1 MEENNELKEPYEL
14 FGLECDKGWYGII
27 NPLFDYIE
35 EYNKENPDNEIKVL
49 QVKEKFGGLRFYI
62 SHGDETLYKMIDKAE
77 NESLKTCEHCG
88 SKENVIHTDRWIW
101 TVCKN
106 CLKES
111 VKKSN
116 RPVTFWE
123 NNKHYRCDKDG
134 IKEI

>member
-1 MEENNELKEPYEL
+1 MEENNELKEPFEL
-14 FGLECDKGWYGII
+14 FGVECDKGWYDII
-27 NPLFDYIE
+27 KPLFDYIE
-35 EYNKENPDNEIKVL
+35 EYNKKNPDNEIEVL
-49 QVKEKFGGLRFYI
+49 QVKEKFGMLCYYI
-62 SHGDETLYKMIDKAE
+62 SHGDKVLYDMIDKAE
-77 NESLKTCEHCG
+77 KESWKTCEHCG

-116 RPVTFWE
+116 RHITFWE
-123 NNKHYRCDKDG
+123 NNKHYMCDSDG

>member
-1 MEENNELKEPYEL
+1 MEENNELKEPFEL
-14 FGLECDKGWYGII
+14 FRVECDKGWYGII
-27 NPLFDYIE
+27 KPLFDYIE
-35 EYNKENPDNEIKVL
+35 EYNKKNPDNEIKVL

-88 SKENVIHTDRWIW
+88 SKENVIHTEGWIW
-101 TVCKN
+101 TVCKD
-106 CLKES
+106 CLQKA
-111 VKKSN
+111 VKKSY

-123 NNKHYRCDKDG
+123 NNKHYMCNSDE

>member
-1 MEENNELKEPYEL
+1 MEENNELKESFEL
-14 FGLECDKGWYGII
+14 FGVECDKGWYDII
-27 NPLFDYIE
+27 KPLFDYIE

-49 QVKEKFGGLRFYI
+49 QVKEKFGELRFYV

-88 SKENVIHTDRWIW
+88 SKDNVIHTDRWIW

-106 CLKES
+106 CLQKS
-111 VKKSN
+111 VKRSY

>member
-1 MEENNELKEPYEL
+1 MEENNDLKEPFEL
-14 FGLECDKGWYGII
+14 FGVECDKGWYDII
-27 NPLFDYIE
+27 KPLFNYIE

-49 QVKEKFGGLRFYI
+49 QVKEKFGELRFYV

-116 RPVTFWE
+116 RTVTFWE
-123 NNKHYRCDKDG
+123 NNKHYMCNSDG